1 VSHIG
6 SAVAPTT
13 SESGAPG
20 VTADRLDVYRIAA
33 EFQHLASDLAR
44 RSPHPFRDQLERA
57 SLSIVL
63 NIAEGYGRSSP
74 ADKARSY
81 VIASGSARESQA
93 LLEILT
99 HRSIVPEAP
108 CAAALALVARVI
120 RMLERLEASMRGRH
134 TPRS

>member
-1 VSHIG
+1 MSRIG
-6 SAVAPTT
+6 SAVVPTP
-13 SESGAPG
+13 SG
-20 VTADRLDVYRIAA
+20 VTAERLDVYRIAA
-33 EFQHLASDLAR
+33 EFQRLASDLAR

-74 ADKARSY
+74 ADKARLY
-81 VIASGSARESQA
+81 VIACGSARESQA

-99 HRSIVPEAP
+99 RRSIGPEAR

-120 RMLERLEASMRGRH
+120 RMLERLEASMRARH
-134 TPRS
+134 APRS